1 MATSENFNTSNQY
14 IKYRIVVTEN
24 STSVANNT
32 SNVTVTVQVW
42 RTNQGYTTYGTGT
55 CYCTIDG
62 TQYSA
67 AITLDQK
74 FTYNSYTPV
83 FSKNLDIAHNSNGS
97 KSLSVSAYINHTNFT
112 SSSQGFTVNLTN
124 IPRYATV
131 SQSLYT
137 KSETQIIMK
146 WSSDSVIDYV
156 WYSVN
161 NGSTWIG
168 IDRPNAK
175 SGSYTINNLSPNT
188 NYHIK
193 TRVKR
198 ADSQLTTDSSMLA
211 VSTYDYPYA
220 NSLPTFTLGQ
230 PVTIGLYNP
239 LNRRVHVNIIG
250 NNGAECSS
258 DYTTGKSITGYNG
271 SGVVDALYAT
281 IPNASSGNYSVKV
294 TFDSSVRTMSGGH
307 YNINPADCT
316 PSITSSSYRVTD
328 SMSLNLT
335 GDDQKVIQYRSTAS
349 VTATASCKKSATLS
363 SATVTFSNGSS
374 VANMSILGSVATGTV
389 NYPTD
394 DEYTI
399 TVTDSRGISYSETFT
414 FDLLEWHAPYM
425 SNWSVTR
432 HNGYYSETDIL
443 VDDVEYSD
451 LGGLNSYTLQY
462 RYKRSDSETW
472 SNYYN
477 LTTGV
482 ATTVT
487 LDNTYEWNVQIRLK
501 DLTEAYQTVNYVLS
515 KGLPIIYF
523 DKARSSVG
531 VNCFPK
537 EDDSLE
543 VNGYNVSRRE
553 ITLFT
558 TIENTVGTAGSIQP
572 IDFGTYKMSHPYK
585 FRYVNDG
592 VEIGENMSLVKVS
605 GTLNIK
611 PQASGGQRQLVIY
624 KNSTSNIIA
633 KTVIATSP
641 SSLFITMSL
650 TPILVEVQQGDIL
663 YMGVQSVSASDAIEA
678 DYTYMTVEAVE

>member
-1 MATSENFNTSNQY
+1 MAT
-14 IKYRIVVTEN
+14 V
-24 STSVANNT
+24 
-32 SNVTVTVQVW
+32 
-42 RTNQGYTTYGTGT
+42 
-55 CYCTIDG
+55 
-62 TQYSA
+62 
-67 AITLDQK
+67 
-74 FTYNSYTPV
+74 
-83 FSKNLDIAHNSNGS
+83 
-97 KSLSVSAYINHTNFT
+97 
-112 SSSQGFTVNLTN
+112 
-124 IPRYATV
+124 
-131 SQSLYT
+131 QSLRSKT
-137 KSETQIIMK
+137 ETQISMY
-146 WSSDSVIDYV
+146 WSSDSVVDYV
-156 WYSVN
+156 WYSTD
-161 NGSTWIG
+161 NGSTWLG

-175 SGSYTINNLSPNT
+175 SGSYTIDNLSPNT

-193 TRVKR
+193 TRVR
-198 ADSQLTTDSSMLA
+198 FTSSQTTSDSSMTA

-230 PVTIGLYNP
+230 PLTIGLYNP
-239 LNRRVHVNIIG
+239 LNRRVLVNIIG

-258 DYTTGKSITGYNG
+258 DYTTEKSITGYNG
-271 SGVVDALYAT
+271 SGVVNALYAT

-294 TFDSSVRTMSGGH
+294 TFGSSVRTMSGGH

-316 PSITSSSYRVTD
+316 PSITSTNYRVTD

-335 GDDQKVIQYRSTAS
+335 GDNQKVIQYRSTVS
-349 VTATASCKKSATLS
+349 IITMSNCKKSATLS
-363 SATVTFSNGSS
+363 SATVTFNNGSS
-374 VANMSILGSVATGTV
+374 VANMNILGSVATGSV

-414 FDLLEWHAPYM
+414 FDLLEWQPPLIRNYVIA
-425 SNWSVTR
+425 R
-432 HNGYYSETDIL
+432 HNGYYSETDIMA
-443 VDDVEYSD
+443 DYDYSD
-451 LGGLNSYTLQY
+451 LGGLNSVTMKY
-462 RYKRSDSETW
+462 RYKKTDSETW
-472 SNYYN
+472 SDLYD
-477 LTTGV
+477 LQDGV
-482 ATTVT
+482 AVTVT
-487 LDNTYEWNVQIRLK
+487 LDNTYAWDIQIRLD
-501 DLTEAYQTVNYVLS
+501 DLTGAGQRFNYVLS

-553 ITLFT
+553 ITLLT
-558 TIENTVGTAGSIQP
+558 TWETTVGTAGSIQP
-572 IDFGTYKMSHPYK
+572 IDFGDYK
-585 FRYVNDG
+585 FTHPRKFKMRNDG

-641 SSLFITMSL
+641 VSYFITMSL

-663 YMGVQSVSASDAIEA
+663 YMGVQSVAAADAIEA
-678 DYTYMTVEAVE
+678 DYTYFTVEAVE